1 MAKKLVTRDEK
12 LITKVENV
20 LKDRKIPCARVQLHG
35 EEHKGKLLLVTI
47 NRYGDEMRKAFKEAN
62 PTSKYYFGVLH
73 NHPEYT
79 VPKGILYELSTVK
92 L

>member
-1 MAKKLVTRDEK
+1 MAKKLVTCDEK
-12 LITKVENV
+12 LIAKVENV
-20 LKDRKIPCARVQLHG
+20 LKERKVPCARVQLHG
-35 EEHKGKLLLVTI
+35 EEHKGKFLLVTI
-47 NRYGDEMRKAFKEAN
+47 NRHGDEMRKAIKEAN

>member
-1 MAKKLVTRDEK
+1 MAKKLLTNDANLVE
-12 LITKVENV
+12 KVENV
-20 LKDRKIPCARVQLHG
+20 LKGRKIPCARVQLHG
-35 EEHKGKLLLVTI
+35 EEHKGKFLLITI
-47 NRYGDEMRKAFKEAN
+47 NRYGDEMKRAIEESK
-62 PTSKYYFGVLH
+62 PTSTYYFGVLH

>member
-35 EEHKGKLLLVTI
+35 EEHKGKFLLVTI
-47 NRYGDEMRKAFKEAN
+47 NRYSDEMRKAIEE
-62 PTSKYYFGVLH
+62 SKPASPYFFGVLH

-79 VPKGILYELSTVK
+79 VPRGILYELSTVR